1 MAPDLSRRMFIGA
14 AASSAAVA
22 LTANGSAAIGSEA
35 LRCIAFE
42 PGKIPDKPDPTTQPA
57 LSKAW
62 ERMFE
67 SQLEWVAPDL
77 CDLVKKGDLDI
88 IVTPEVHRFLE
99 AATTR
104 YENSGGWCG
113 ASIVPDGGNQFVQI
127 YGEFTVPEANIPPD
141 GTNSK
146 YYSATWIGLDG
157 DRRYIDST
165 LPQVGTQQNTPGPKK
180 PQLPADLPDY
190 YAWFQWWAP
199 RRFQAE
205 LWWIRGI
212 PIAARD
218 DVMALI
224 WAIDTT
230 HVVVVFC
237 NFNSKKITS
246 FLMAAPKHFRDNNR
260 TESNIPNIS
269 GATAEWIVED
279 PSQALD
285 PKPGDKPEPFADYK
299 SVTFSHC
306 VAGMA
311 DTAGPS
317 TSDIVL
323 TAPRFKRMY
332 KVPLSRPSRTRF
344 ISMPKRGADTTELI
358 VNYGGGF

>member
-157 DRRYIDST
+157 DRRYIDFDAATGRDPTEHARPKEATTSSRST
-165 LPQVGTQQNTPGPKK
+165 RLLRVVSVVGATPFPS
-180 PQLPADLPDY
+180 
-190 YAWFQWWAP
+190 
-199 RRFQAE
+199 R
-205 LWWIRGI
+205 
-212 PIAARD
+212 
-218 DVMALI
+218 
-224 WAIDTT
+224 
-230 HVVVVFC
+230 VVVDQR
-237 NFNSKKITS
+237 
-246 FLMAAPKHFRDNNR
+246 H
-260 TESNIPNIS
+260 
-269 GATAEWIVED
+269 
-279 PSQALD
+279 
-285 PKPGDKPEPFADYK
+285 
-299 SVTFSHC
+299 SHC
-306 VAGMA
+306 SQGRCDGAYLG
-311 DTAGPS
+311 DRYYPCRRS
-317 TSDIVL
+317 VL
-323 TAPRFKRMY
+323 Q
-332 KVPLSRPSRTRF
+332 LQQQ
-344 ISMPKRGADTTELI
+344 E
-358 VNYGGGF
+358 NYVVSYGSAEALP